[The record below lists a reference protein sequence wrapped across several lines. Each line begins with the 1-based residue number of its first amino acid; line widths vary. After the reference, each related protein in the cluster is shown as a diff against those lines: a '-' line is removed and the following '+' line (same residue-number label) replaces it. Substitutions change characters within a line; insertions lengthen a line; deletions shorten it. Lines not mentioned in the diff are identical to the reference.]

1 MFSARSS
8 LLAILG
14 ACATIPLLAAPVPKD
29 TITDSPVKSRAEL
42 VPFRK
47 FQHIP
52 GKAIGVLVSD
62 VAPVMGADGRSGPP
76 DAIAFSRNGQ
86 SYRWMYVV
94 DNDKPII
101 QNLRVE
107 VGEKANAERVNYPA
121 LGMANAKHV
130 QRWKINR
137 KYALVDM
144 EVNDGA
150 GSPPTEGFVATKMTM
165 LDGTK
170 GYGLIVEDAI
180 ADARKRFAEY
190 QTTEKKILD
199 EAMAKSQKEAL
210 GDKKTTGP
218 RKSEELMV
226 LTWNDTT
233 SRLEVALVNRISD
246 GAFKTI
252 TIGDGERRPFPLPP
266 PPAPPEKGLALPP
279 PQIAPPPPPPP
290 PPFKR
295 EVTTG
300 TGFGID
306 FARVYEYST
315 DGKLVATRTL
325 APIGYKN
332 ELQMPP
338 GANIDRPRPLPLPVK
353 K

>member
-1 MFSARSS
+1 MFSARFS

-29 TITDSPVKSRAEL
+29 TIPDTPVKSRAEL

-52 GKAIGVLVSD
+52 GKAIGVLASD
-62 VAPVMGADGRSGPP
+62 VAPVMSTDGRSGPP
-76 DAIAFSRNGQ
+76 DAMAFSRNGQ
-86 SYRWMYVV
+86 SYRWIYVV
-94 DNDKPII
+94 DNDKPMI

-107 VGEKANAERVNYPA
+107 VGETANAERVNYPS
-121 LGMANAKHV
+121 LSMANAKHI

-137 KYALVDM
+137 KYALVEA

-180 ADARKRFAEY
+180 ADARKKFAEY
-190 QTTEKKILD
+190 QANEKKTLD
-199 EAMAKSQKEAL
+199 EAMAKSQKAAL
-210 GDKKTTGP
+210 GDNKTTGP

-226 LTWNDTT
+226 LTWNDKTNH
-233 SRLEVALVNRISD
+233 LEVALVNRLSD
-246 GAFKTI
+246 GAFATSTI
-252 TIGDGERRPFPLPP
+252 ENGNDRPFPLPP
-266 PPAPPEKGLALPP
+266 PPVPAKGGFALPP
-279 PQIAPPPPPPP
+279 PQIAPPPPPP
-290 PPFKR
+290 FKM

-300 TGFGID
+300 TAFGID

-325 APIGYKN
+325 APIAFKQ
-332 ELQMPP
+332 ELQPQP